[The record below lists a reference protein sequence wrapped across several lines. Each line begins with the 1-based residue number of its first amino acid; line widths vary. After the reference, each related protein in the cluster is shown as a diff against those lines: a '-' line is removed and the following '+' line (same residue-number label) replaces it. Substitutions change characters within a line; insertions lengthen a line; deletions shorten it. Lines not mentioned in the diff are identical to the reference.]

1 MGDPVGPISTTGS
14 DAFHRQPGAA
24 AGRRKHFEILQA
36 IELSGSEAAGR
47 GRRPDHYFHD
57 GRRQTLDALDG
68 RSQLVVEKRDEM
80 LVAHRGRSLDPG
92 EHAADD
98 RIALLRAAHRL
109 DDVAEKRR
117 MQVTEVADR
126 TAVGF
131 ERGQYRNAIRLRQ
144 PFHRSDA
151 FAFLVER
158 REILSVELKMGRV
171 FAGEH
176 GVRLRSRSHQ

>member
-1 MGDPVGPISTTGS
+1 
-14 DAFHRQPGAA
+14 
-24 AGRRKHFEILQA
+24 
-36 IELSGSEAAGR
+36 
-47 GRRPDHYFHD
+47 
-57 GRRQTLDALDG
+57 
-68 RSQLVVEKRDEM
+68 M

-98 RIALLRAAHRL
+98 RVALLRAAHRL

-131 ERGQYRNAIRLRQ
+131 ERGQYRNVIRLRQ
-144 PFHRSDA
+144 PFHRGDA
-151 FAFLVER
+151 LPFLVKPR
-158 REILSVELKMGRV
+158 KILSVELKMCRV